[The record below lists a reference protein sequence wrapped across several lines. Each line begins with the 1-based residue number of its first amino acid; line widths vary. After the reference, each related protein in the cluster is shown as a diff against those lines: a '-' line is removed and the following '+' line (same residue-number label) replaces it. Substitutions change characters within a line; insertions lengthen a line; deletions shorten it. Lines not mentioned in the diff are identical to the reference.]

1 MHCTCVCET
10 FKKLLSQNCEISPIK
25 MGPVITRNKYKVGC
39 SILSPQ
45 ANNFQNF
52 EKLHDESTFREAS
65 VPNRVST
72 LLSPRCFW
80 SLSLLGHFLRIRQNS
95 GEVFAGEICCPC
107 CPGRYLT
114 NKHIFV
120 DLRTVL
126 LENYEKSIIPMKAIF
141 PNKIKNIATGE
152 TS

>member
-1 MHCTCVCET
+1 
-10 FKKLLSQNCEISPIK
+10 
-25 MGPVITRNKYKVGC
+25 MGPGITRNKYEVGC

-45 ANNFQNF
+45 ANNFQA

-72 LLSPRCFW
+72 LLSPHWFW
-80 SLSLLGHFLRIRQNS
+80 SQSLPGHFLRIRQNS

-114 NKHIFV
+114 NKQIFV

-141 PNKIKNIATGE
+141 PNKIKKLKKQGDFLKLENN
-152 TS
+152 S

>member
-1 MHCTCVCET
+1 MTSHSWP
-10 FKKLLSQNCEISPIK
+10 LLSNALYAVCVKHLRSFYRRIVKYHQSIK

-95 GEVFAGEICCPC
+95 GEVLLE
-107 CPGRYLT
+107 RYVAHVAQADILPT
-114 NKHIFV
+114 NRFLLISGQFF
-120 DLRTVL
+120 LRTTKRAL
-126 LENYEKSIIPMKAIF
+126 SQ
-141 PNKIKNIATGE
+141 
-152 TS
+152 